1 MANRATRTTNPEM
14 HAMNQLIPP
23 LFQPFTF
30 DNGIALRNRIVMAP
44 MTTWAGN
51 ADGTV
56 TAEELAYYRRRV
68 GGVGLVITGCTQ
80 VQANGIGFTDE
91 YASFDD
97 RFLPSLRSL
106 AEAAKSG
113 GAPAVLQIFH
123 AGNKAIPD
131 LTPSGE
137 IVSASHVAVSAT
149 APAVAPV
156 PRALTHL
163 EVLEVIAA
171 FGEATRRAIEAGFDG
186 IELHGAH
193 GFLIQNF
200 FSPRFNRRQ
209 DQWGGSLENRMR
221 FALAV
226 VAEVRRVAELHAKR
240 PFLLGYRISP
250 EEPEADGLRINDALV
265 LIDRLIEAKVD
276 YVHVSLASILTSK
289 PIGTT
294 GPATIAQIVEQHVGG
309 RVPLFAAGGI
319 LTPAEATQAL
329 SIGLS
334 GIAIA
339 RGLVINPDWVE
350 RAQAGDAESIA
361 TTLDPERVPELTIPA
376 KLWGIIQAMTG
387 WFALAPRI
395 AAPSQQNE
403 A

>member
-1 MANRATRTTNPEM
+1 
-14 HAMNQLIPP
+14 MNHLAPQI
-23 LFQPFTF
+23 FQPFAF

-56 TAEELAYYRRRV
+56 TEDELAYYRKRV

-106 AEAAKSG
+106 ADAAKSG

-131 LTPSGE
+131 LIPDGE
-137 IVSASHVAVSAT
+137 IVSASNVPVSAVS
-149 APAVAPV
+149 PAVPAI
-156 PRALTHL
+156 PRELTHA
-163 EVLEVIAA
+163 EILEVIAA
-171 FGEATRRAIEAGFDG
+171 FGEATRRAIDAGFDG

-200 FSPRFNRRQ
+200 FSPRFNKRQ

-226 VAEVRRVAELHAKR
+226 VAEVRRVAQLHAKA

-250 EEPEADGLRINDALV
+250 EEPEANGLRIDEALV

-289 PIGTT
+289 PIASTGTE
-294 GPATIAQIVEQHVGG
+294 TIAQIVVKHVGG

-319 LTPAEATQAL
+319 LTPDQASEAL
-329 SIGLS
+329 SAGLS
-334 GIAIA
+334 GVAVG

-350 RAQAGDAESIA
+350 RAQAGDAASIE
-361 TTLDPERVPELTIPA
+361 TSLDPALVPRLVIPG

-387 WFALAPRI
+387 WFNLAPRRDLT
-395 AAPSQQNE
+395 SQKNG